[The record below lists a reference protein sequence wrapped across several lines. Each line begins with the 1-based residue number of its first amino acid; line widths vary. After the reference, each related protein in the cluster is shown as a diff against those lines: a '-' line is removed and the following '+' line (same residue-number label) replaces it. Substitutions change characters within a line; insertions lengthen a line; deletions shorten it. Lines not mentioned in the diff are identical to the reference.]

1 MPWFTWK
8 AELLSTGRNTIRS
21 KECQFSI
28 CVYKYTCSC
37 MLMAYGA
44 SKVWSLKC
52 EMRVYIMYF
61 VCMLMNTHKMRTQS
75 FIVYAPSVK
84 NRIHHTHTFIQN
96 TRAHTC
102 IHQRHNAFR
111 CKNIRSLL
119 LTDSFYR
126 VNSHSHTH
134 TQTQCYAVIWICFGF
149 SFRFSFNG
157 KCSLFLRFPARSS
170 FTVVFVSILCV
181 CVYIFIHTYME
192 LAQ

>member
-1 MPWFTWK
+1 MNVSITSQFKHQSMASYHPLSSLLTNQTKQNKKPSSCVPWFTWK
-8 AELLSTGRNTIRS
+8 AELLSTSRNTIRS

-52 EMRVYIMYF
+52 GMRVYIMYF

-84 NRIHHTHTFIQN
+84 NRIHNTHTFIQN

-111 CKNIRSLL
+111 CKNIRSL
-119 LTDSFYR
+119 
-126 VNSHSHTH
+126 
-134 TQTQCYAVIWICFGF
+134 
-149 SFRFSFNG
+149 
-157 KCSLFLRFPARSS
+157 
-170 FTVVFVSILCV
+170 
-181 CVYIFIHTYME
+181 FIV
-192 LAQ
+192 